1 MAIMDT
7 TCAMALIVYLTHPV
21 NMDTVNQT
29 IVKTPVVLI
38 GFGGPWAPSFSS
50 LSWSSSASRLGTLEN
65 IESYSTI
72 CTSLTPKI
80 TPSLTTPETTC
91 RQSTTK
97 TPRWLQDS
105 PWWLRDSPWWLR
117 DNPWWLQD
125 NLWWL
130 QDSLWCTHIIR
141 LLSSSLSTWC
151 LTQSGSSIP
160 KTQWLSHSWWHS
172 PRQTPRKPAT
182 WMTQFLTSK
191 FE

>member
-1 MAIMDT
+1 MANMDT

-29 IVKTPVVLI
+29 IVKTSVVLI

-65 IESYSTI
+65 IEIYSTI
-72 CTSLTPKI
+72 CTCLTPKI
-80 TPSLTTPETTC
+80 TPSLTTPATTC

-105 PWWLRDSPWWLR
+105 PWWLRDSPWWLQ
-117 DNPWWLQD
+117 DNP
-125 NLWWL
+125 WWL